1 MKLLQK
7 ILVPF
12 DFSESSTNTLQHAV
26 EVSKAFNSE
35 IIVLNV
41 MKEENLSEKTE
52 NLLKDTLK
60 NRFEE
65 SLKDL
70 DSSVKKQVSFQIG
83 KGVVFEQIIRI
94 AIREDINVIIAGAGT
109 DADNEHYK
117 LSIVMEKLI
126 RKSQIPLW
134 VIKNSDKMPF
144 RKILCPVDF
153 SDASSRAL
161 NNAIILASKFNA
173 ELSVM
178 YVFTPIN
185 ILSPRMQVDNE
196 QENRI
201 QRKRLNKEFE
211 EYLSG
216 FNLNGITHKV
226 LLKEGQPHQ
235 IILSTIEKE
244 NFDLL
249 MMGTTGRTGISRIF
263 MGSVTEK
270 VTRELPC
277 SFITTKS
284 KDITRT
290 YFESN
295 LGEIETYIQK
305 AKHYHEKGEYAKSI
319 EYYLEG
325 LKQFPD
331 NIPMLTGLIQSYTKN
346 GDHHKAAFFND
357 YARDVISRIWG
368 EEFIEKLGFNIT
380 ES

>member
-7 ILVPF
+7 ILVPI
-12 DFSESSTNTLQHAV
+12 DFSESSINSLQHAV
-26 EVSKAFNSE
+26 KVSEAFNSE

-41 MKEENLSEKTE
+41 MKEESLSEKTE
-52 NLLKDTLK
+52 SLLKDSLK
-60 NRFEE
+60 TRFEE
-65 SLKDL
+65 STKAL
-70 DSSVKKQVSFQIG
+70 DASTKKRISFQIE

-94 AIREDINVIIAGAGT
+94 AIKEDINVIIAGAGADT
-109 DADNEHYK
+109 DNEHYK
-117 LSIVMEKLI
+117 LSTVMEKLM

-134 VIKNSDKMPF
+134 VIKKSEKIPF

-153 SDASSRAL
+153 SDASTRAL

-185 ILSPRMQVDNE
+185 IQSPRMQVDNE

-201 QRKRLNKEFE
+201 QKKRLSKEFE

-216 FNLNGITHKV
+216 FNLNEISHKV
-226 LLKEGQPHQ
+226 FLKEGQAHQ
-235 IILSTIEKE
+235 VILSTIEKE

-284 KDITRT
+284 KDITRS

-305 AKHYHEKGEYAKSI
+305 AKHYHENGEYAKSI
-319 EYYLEG
+319 EYYSEG
-325 LKQFPD
+325 LKQHPD

-346 GDHHKAAFFND
+346 GDHNKAVVFTD
-357 YARDVISRIWG
+357 YARDVISRLWG
-368 EEFIEKLGFNIT
+368 EEFIEKLGFNNT
-380 ES
+380 EL

>member
-12 DFSESSTNTLQHAV
+12 DFSESSINTLQHAV
-26 EVSKAFNSE
+26 AVSEAFNSE

-41 MKEENLSEKTE
+41 MKEENLSEKME
-52 NLLKDTLK
+52 NLLIDTLK
-60 NRFEE
+60 KRFEE
-65 SLKDL
+65 SIKAL
-70 DSSVKKQVSFQIG
+70 DPSVKKRVSFQIG
-83 KGVVFEQIIRI
+83 KGVVFEQIIKI

-117 LSIVMEKLI
+117 LSTVMEKLM

-153 SDASSRAL
+153 SDASTRAL

-178 YVFTPIN
+178 YVLTPIN
-185 ILSPRMQVDNE
+185 IESPRVQVDNE

-201 QRKRLNKEFE
+201 RKQRLSKEFE
-211 EYLSG
+211 EYISG
-216 FNLNGITHKV
+216 FNLNEISHKV
-226 LLKEGQPHQ
+226 LLKEGQPHR

-249 MMGTTGRTGISRIF
+249 VMGTTGRTGISRIL

-295 LGEIETYIQK
+295 LGEIEAYIQK
-305 AKHYHEKGEYAKSI
+305 ANHYYEKGEYAKSI
-319 EYYLEG
+319 EYYTEG

-331 NIPMLTGLIQSYTKN
+331 NIPMLKGLIQSYTKN
-346 GDHHKAAFFND
+346 GDHNKADLFNE
-357 YARDVISRIWG
+357 YARDVIRRLWG

>member
-12 DFSESSTNTLQHAV
+12 DFSESSIYTLQYAI
-26 EVSKAFNSE
+26 EVSEAFNSE

-41 MKEENLSEKTE
+41 MQEENLSENTE
-52 NLLKDTLK
+52 NLLKDAI
-60 NRFEE
+60 NIRFED
-65 SLKDL
+65 SLKAL
-70 DSSVKKQVSFQIG
+70 DPSKKKRVSFQIG

-94 AIREDINVIIAGAGT
+94 SLREDINVIIAGAGT
-109 DADNEHYK
+109 DEENENYK
-117 LSIVMEKLI
+117 LSTDMEKLL

-134 VIKNSDKMPF
+134 VIKNSDKIQF

-153 SDASSRAL
+153 SDASTRAL

-178 YVFTPIN
+178 YVFTPID
-185 ILSPRMQVDNE
+185 IQSPRIQVDNE
-196 QENRI
+196 QEKKI
-201 QRKRLNKEFE
+201 QKKRLSKEFE

-216 FNLNGITHKV
+216 FNLNGISYKTI
-226 LLKEGQPHQ
+226 LKKGQPHQ

-270 VTRELPC
+270 VARELPC

-319 EYYLEG
+319 EYYSEG

-346 GDHHKAAFFND
+346 GDHNKAAFFND
-357 YARDVISRIWG
+357 YARDIISRLWG
-368 EEFIEKLGFNIT
+368 EEFIEKLGFTNT